1 MKKFVTTVFLI
12 CAAIV
17 LVPPQAGFAWQ
28 TLEGGC
34 LTTCHSQTQLHPLH
48 AAQVCTVCHPGAAGA
63 KPIPSSNC
71 VVCHP
76 RTGTKGVCP
85 LIFAINTT
93 TGQAIHPQTTCL
105 GCHSSLSNCQAP
117 VTTTTSVRP
126 TTTTSIIPTTTT
138 TSVRPTT
145 TSSVLPNTT
154 TSMQPTTTSIQPAT
168 TTTSL
173 LPTTTQDNDTDS
185 DGVPDA
191 EDNCPESNLDETII
205 IGKCD
210 SGVINQ
216 RFEDGCTMSDLIASC
231 SIGAKNHIKNI
242 RCVAHLT
249 NEWKAEGLIS
259 GEHKSA
265 IQRCVAKYKKS
276 EGDDEKDDK
285 GNGKGKGGKGD
296 DEDGD

>member
-1 MKKFVTTVFLI
+1 MKIFVTTIFLI

-17 LVPPQAGFAWQ
+17 LVSPQAGFAWK

-63 KPIPSSNC
+63 KPIPTSNC

-76 RTGTKGVCP
+76 RTGATKGVCP
-85 LIFAINTT
+85 LIFAINAT
-93 TGQAIHPQTTCL
+93 TGQDIHPQSTCL
-105 GCHSSLSNCQAP
+105 VCHASGPPAP
-117 VTTTTSVRP
+117 CAPATTTTVP
-126 TTTTSIIPTTTT
+126 AVTT

-154 TSMQPTTTSIQPAT
+154 TSMQPTTTTIQPAT

-216 RFEDGCTMSDLIASC
+216 RFEDGCTMSDLIAGC
-231 SIGAKNHIKNI
+231 SIGVRNHIKNI

-259 GEHKSA
+259 GEQKGA
-265 IQRCVAKYKKS
+265 IQRCVAKYKKHK
-276 EGDDEKDDK
+276 EDDNGDDE
-285 GNGKGKGGKGD
+285 GNGKGKGKGGKD
-296 DEDGD
+296 HDEDDDKDND